1 MKLKSKLLALTTV
14 TLMALTPIT
23 ANAMSDGVFSWPTDY
38 RSKNISEATSTYDG
52 KTNKLEIKKP
62 AVDKTKKTK
71 RN

>member
-1 MKLKSKLLALTTV
+1 MKLKAKLLALTTV
-14 TLMALTPIT
+14 TLLALSPVA

-38 RSKNISEATSTYDG
+38 RSKNISQATSTFDG
-52 KTNKLEIKKP
+52 KVKNLEIKKP